1 MAAEKRYARKD
12 EDDGVRILVASLAD
26 SEGRA

>member
-12 EDDGVRILVASLAD
+12 EEDGVRILVASLESTNDA
-26 SEGRA
+26 